1 MTKQIGQTWNDFT
14 GGAHDVDPPPIVS
27 RVALIQ
33 RYRFLHYLSFAF
45 PDATRKVIPVNVGQ
59 GQEYVE
65 YLGEN
70 QYRIWHLNKH
80 GHPEDYYHP

>member
-1 MTKQIGQTWNDFT
+1 MTKQIGQTWNDFAGINT
-14 GGAHDVDPPPIVS
+14 MRDPPPIVP

-45 PDATRKVIPVNVGQ
+45 PDATRKIIPVNVGQ

-65 YLGEN
+65 FIDEN
-70 QYRIWHLNKH
+70 QYRIWNLDKH
-80 GHPEDYYHP
+80 GHPEDYEYL

>member
-1 MTKQIGQTWNDFT
+1 MRKQ
-14 GGAHDVDPPPIVS
+14 PPPVVT

-33 RYRFLHYLSFAF
+33 RYRFMHYISFKF

-65 YLGEN
+65 FVGEN
-70 QYRIWHLNKH
+70 QYRIWHFTKH
-80 GHPEDYYHP
+80 GRPQDYHYP